1 MVRLSN
7 GDYAEM
13 SQERTEMRPGTEAK
27 RQAIALRHPVWVA
40 QALDAYLDRAASE
53 FSVDP
58 MVLTDAVTLSYAD
71 VAQLSRRIARLLQ
84 DHGVAPGERVGM
96 VMANHPVSVPLLFAI
111 WRVGAVAVPM
121 NTLYRPAELE
131 YAIREADCALLVV
144 MKSFG
149 SRKYAADLD
158 ERVPGWREGRN
169 ASLPTLRAAI
179 LFDESEPDAM
189 LGYPVGTEADMRPT
203 PPADPHSL
211 AVIMFTSGT
220 TGSPKGVMQ
229 THDNLLRAAYAGAYH
244 QAFEQGRR
252 AVFSLPLY
260 HSFGLVV
267 GLLSGLI
274 VGGAIVPLLKF
285 EPDAILRAVER
296 HRATF
301 LMGVPT
307 MTIALMEQAKVQQ
320 YDLTSLT
327 AIHSAAAPTP
337 SWVWRDIQETLGCD
351 EIFTSY
357 GQTET
362 TATIICTLPGDPIE
376 TVASTQ
382 GRIVEAGVAGLPDED
397 GRIAQFKMIDPET
410 GADVPWGSPGEI
422 CTRGPMN
429 SLGYFRRPDE
439 TAKIMLPGGWIRMG
453 DLGQFREDGNLFL
466 TGRSKELYKSRGEL
480 VSPKELEQILTT
492 HPAISQAFLI
502 GMPDNRWGECG
513 CAWVVLA
520 PGQQIDAQSVVDY
533 LGERVAKYKLPRDVW
548 FIEEPDLPKTGT
560 GKVQKNVLQQ
570 MAAKLIEE
578 IAHAG

>member
-1 MVRLSN
+1 
-7 GDYAEM
+7 
-13 SQERTEMRPGTEAK
+13 MRPGTEAK
-27 RQAIALRHPVWVA
+27 RRAIALRHPVWVE
-40 QALDAYLDRAASE
+40 QTLDAYLDRAAGDFAAE
-53 FSVDP
+53 P
-58 MVLTDAVTLSYAD
+58 MVLTDAVTLTYAD
-71 VAQLSRRIARLLQ
+71 VAAQSRQIAHALRS
-84 DHGVAPGERVGM
+84 HGIAPGERVGM
-96 VMANHPVSVPLLFAI
+96 VMANHPISVPLLFAI

-149 SRKYAADLD
+149 SRQYAADLD
-158 ERVPGWREGRN
+158 QLVPGWREGRN
-169 ASLPTLRAAI
+169 ESLPTLRAGI
-179 LFDESEPDAM
+179 VFDESAPDT
-189 LGYPVGTEADMRPT
+189 LLRRQVGIETNS
-203 PPADPHSL
+203 PPADPIDPHSP

-307 MTIALMEQAKVQQ
+307 MTIALMEQAKIQH
-320 YDLTSLT
+320 YDLSSLT

-376 TVASTQ
+376 IVSSTQ
-382 GRIVEAGVAGLPDED
+382 GRVVEAGVAGMAQED

-410 GADVPWGSPGEI
+410 GEDLPWGVAGEI

-429 SLGYFRRPDE
+429 SLGYFRRPEE

-453 DLGQFREDGNLFL
+453 DLGQFRDDGNLFL

-502 GMPDNRWGECG
+502 GMPDDRWGECG
-513 CAWVVLA
+513 CAWIVLT
-520 PGQQIDAQSVVDY
+520 PGEQIEAQAVIDY
-533 LGERVAKYKLPRDVW
+533 LSERVARYKLPRDVW
-548 FIEEPDLPKTGT
+548 FIEDADLPKTGT

>member
-1 MVRLSN
+1 
-7 GDYAEM
+7 
-13 SQERTEMRPGTEAK
+13 MRPGTEAK
-27 RQAIALRHPVWVA
+27 RQAIALRHPVWVE
-40 QALDAYLDRAASE
+40 QTLDAYLDCAAQDFAAE
-53 FSVDP
+53 P
-58 MVLTDAVTLSYAD
+58 MVLTDAVTLTYAD
-71 VAQLSRRIARLLQ
+71 VAAQSRQIADALRG
-84 DHGVAPGERVGM
+84 HGIAPGERVGM
-96 VMANHPVSVPLLFAI
+96 VMANHPISVPLLFAI

-131 YAIREADCALLVV
+131 YAIREADCALLVI

-149 SRKYAADLD
+149 SRQYAADLD
-158 ERVPGWREGRN
+158 QRVPGWREGRN
-169 ASLPTLRAAI
+169 ESLPTLRAGI
-179 LFDESEPDAM
+179 VFDESAPDALLRRQ
-189 LGYPVGTEADMRPT
+189 LGVETNS
-203 PPADPHSL
+203 PPADPIDPHSP

-285 EPDAILRAVER
+285 EPDTILRAVER

-307 MTIALMEQAKVQQ
+307 MTIALMEQAKLQH
-320 YDLTSLT
+320 YDLSSLT

-376 TVASTQ
+376 IVSSTQ
-382 GRIVEAGVAGLPDED
+382 GRVVEAGVAGITEEN

-410 GADVPWGSPGEI
+410 GEDVPWGSAGEI

-429 SLGYFRRPDE
+429 SLGYFRRPEE

-453 DLGQFREDGNLFL
+453 DLGQFRDDGNLFL

-513 CAWVVLA
+513 CAWIVLT
-520 PGQQIDAQSVVDY
+520 PGEQIEAQAVIDY
-533 LGERVAKYKLPRDVW
+533 LSERVARYKLPRDVW
-548 FIEEPDLPKTGT
+548 FIEDADLPKTGT